1 MPRVLTV
8 FAFPGIA
15 LDHLVASLE
24 ARESHIRDRV
34 LLMVSLLGGNDR
46 SKGGKREVDT
56 GERNKVRL
64 EFVQIDVEGAVET
77 EGGSDGRDDLSNQP
91 VQVGEARRRD
101 VEPLLA
107 DVVDGFVVDHEGAVG
122 VFEGGVGSQDA
133 CQTGAS

>member
-1 MPRVLTV
+1 MPRVPTV

-56 GERNKVRL
+56 GETRYLVVNKL
-64 EFVQIDVEGAVET
+64 TAKIYT
-77 EGGSDGRDDLSNQP
+77 
-91 VQVGEARRRD
+91 
-101 VEPLLA
+101 
-107 DVVDGFVVDHEGAVG
+107 
-122 VFEGGVGSQDA
+122 
-133 CQTGAS
+133 

>member
-1 MPRVLTV
+1 MPRVPTV

-56 GERNKVRL
+56 WEGHQVRL
-64 EFVQIDVEGAVET
+64 ELVEIDVQRTVEPQRRRD
-77 EGGSDGRDDLSNQP
+77 GGDDLSDEA
-91 VQVGEARRRD
+91 VEVGEAWLSNAQL
-101 VEPLLA
+101 LLA
-107 DVVDGFVVDHEGAVG
+107 DVEDGFVVNLNKDQEKI
-122 VFEGGVGSQDA
+122 GGDRRDFGHIP
-133 CQTGAS
+133 